1 MNNKEIKK
9 TSKGAIAAII
19 IGYVLFFVGIIVGIV
34 LLVIKFF
41 PRDYIGT
48 WYCDGG
54 EVLVI
59 DNDNFK
65 MTKYNGSSDNSS
77 YSVKSIEINNKKRN
91 FIIETSSTKYDI
103 TINDNNMF
111 MVDKYNNK
119 AYSCIKKN

>member
-1 MNNKEIKK
+1 MNNKEIKR

-48 WYCDGG
+48 WHCDGG

-77 YSVKSIEINNKKRN
+77 YSVKGIEINNKKRN